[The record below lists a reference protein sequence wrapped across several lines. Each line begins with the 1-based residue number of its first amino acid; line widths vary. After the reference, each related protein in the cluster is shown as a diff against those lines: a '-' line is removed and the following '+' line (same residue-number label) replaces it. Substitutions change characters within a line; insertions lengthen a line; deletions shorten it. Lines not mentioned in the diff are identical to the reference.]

1 MNKKGFTLIELMIT
15 VVILSIFILAVGAIV
30 VTSWKFWNSGWEQVE
45 LQRDASY
52 AFARIE
58 RIVRS
63 GNSVTVLGGGSGL
76 EVAEGAAT
84 HIFQLSGNVLRLVT
98 GGNTEDIASGV
109 QNNTP
114 FSQSGNTVTIILTLQ
129 KGDSGTD
136 FRTTILLRNPS

>member
-1 MNKKGFTLIELMIT
+1 MNKKGFTLIELMIA

-30 VTSWKFWNSGWEQVE
+30 VTSWKFWNGGWEQVE

-63 GNSVTVLGGGSGL
+63 GNSATVLGGGSGL
-76 EVAEGAAT
+76 QVAEGAAT
-84 HIFQLSGNVLRLVT
+84 HIFQLSGNILQLVT
-98 GGNTEDIASGV
+98 GGNTENIASGV

-114 FSQSGNTVTIILTLQ
+114 FSQSGNTVTVTLALQ
-129 KGDSGTD
+129 DGNAYAN